1 LAITWNLRL
10 ARTPFSI
17 DVCFDSILRNI
28 HGRDPCNPLT
38 SIRPRSDSPSS
49 PSAWPSKKLSK
60 ALADTN
66 GSQAGSWLDEVEE
79 LALLRAK
86 GRLAEAQQHDAA
98 AAAIAVVEAIF
109 ARLRSGYSNT

>member
-1 LAITWNLRL
+1 MQ
-10 ARTPFSI
+10 SSDI
-17 DVCFDSILRNI
+17 DPTALGFTVVS
-28 HGRDPCNPLT
+28 
-38 SIRPRSDSPSS
+38 
-49 PSAWPSKKLSK
+49 LSVALEEALK

-86 GRLAEAQQHDAA
+86 GRLAEAQQQDAA